1 MLKHGYKLIY
11 LEKASVLV
19 EEEQKF
25 NVGICGCKTQ
35 ISVTTDFQ
43 NNQCIYTAGNGKT
56 PN

>member
-35 ISVTTDFQ
+35 ISANVIVGGEAYFFTRPLPGF
-43 NNQCIYTAGNGKT
+43 
-56 PN
+56 